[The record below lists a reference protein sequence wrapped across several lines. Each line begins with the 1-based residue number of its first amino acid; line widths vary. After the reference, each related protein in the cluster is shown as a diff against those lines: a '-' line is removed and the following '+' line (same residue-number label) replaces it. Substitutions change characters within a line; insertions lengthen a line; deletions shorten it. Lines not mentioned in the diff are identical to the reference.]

1 MPTKPVKFAQ
11 TFEIPPPIVNV
22 AIPVSDWEHLIKKIK
37 NIHLPFPIYSNAGT
51 LTIGAAVSLLVTPYQ
66 WISIFLFVIGALLVG
81 FSFEKRKEV
90 EHGKE
95 EVLDFIDC
103 IEKRCRERCSSP

>member
-11 TFEIPPPIVNV
+11 TFEIPPPIVNI

-37 NIHLPFPIYSNAGT
+37 DLHMPFPIYSNAGT
-51 LTIGAAVSLLVTPYQ
+51 LTIGAAVSILITPYL
-66 WISIFLFVIGALLVG
+66 WICPFLLIIGGLLLY

-95 EVLDFIDC
+95 EVLDFIDS
-103 IEKRCRERCSSP
+103 IEKRCRERCSSR